1 MSDLETL
8 LDLAVERGIL
18 TPDQRQRLH
27 ALRRES
33 HTSLREAPKG
43 FNWVNVAYGLGVLLV
58 LFACAWFLVR
68 QWERLGPWG
77 VLAVS
82 LAYAFVLIVADGRL
96 RTLGFRRAG
105 DLSIMMAASLT
116 PLAGWSILRLTGE
129 WPAEN
134 EITWSIFSQEWM
146 ASRWIVLELAT
157 ILVVLLILRKRR
169 APALMH
175 PIAIAMF
182 WLWFHLSQTVGLGYY
197 STTYD
202 RWMMVAASLLILATA
217 EQVER
222 WQLVAD
228 LERKEGDFAGPFWLV
243 GCVALAISYV
253 ALWGRLDGWKHLL
266 PLAAAGTVVIAL
278 VLRRRAVLA
287 LGMAGFFGYLVY
299 LADEVFRNSGAFP
312 IVLAGLGIL
321 MIVGTVWVQR
331 RYPIL
336 VQRFGAPEGR
346 SLPWS
351 KGMAW
356 LPVFFAFFRALIG
369 LTDAAE
375 ERTNREFRERLYI
388 LRQHSGSLRVPPGRP
403 RAVPADS
410 TPATPA
416 SPQPR
421 PRQAVR

>member
-1 MSDLETL
+1 MPDFDAL
-8 LDLAVERGIL
+8 LDLAVERGIV
-18 TPDQRQRLH
+18 TPDQRQRLQ

-33 HTSLREAPKG
+33 HIPVGEAPRG

-58 LFACAWFLVR
+58 LFAGAWFLVR
-68 QWERLGPWG
+68 QWEKLGPWG

-82 LAYAFVLIVADGRL
+82 LAYAFILIVADGRL
-96 RTLGFRRAG
+96 RALGFRRAG
-105 DLSIMMAASLT
+105 DLSMMLAASLT
-116 PLAGWSILRLTGE
+116 PLAGWALLRLAGE

-134 EITWSIFSQEWM
+134 EIAWSVFSQEWM

-175 PIAIAMF
+175 PVAIAMF

-217 EQVER
+217 EQVEL
-222 WQLVAD
+222 WQLTTD
-228 LERKEGDFAGPFWLV
+228 LERKEGDFAAPFWLV

-253 ALWGRLDGWKHLL
+253 ALWQRLDGFKHLL
-266 PLAAAGTVVIAL
+266 PFFAAGTVVLAL
-278 VLRRRAVLA
+278 VLRRRTVLA
-287 LGMAGFFGYLVY
+287 LGMIGFFGYLVY

-321 MIVGTVWVQR
+321 TIVGTVWVQR
-331 RYPIL
+331 RYPVL

-351 KGMAW
+351 RGMAW
-356 LPVFFAFFRALIG
+356 LPVFFAFSRALIG

-375 ERTNREFRERLYI
+375 ERTNREFRERLHL
-388 LRQHSGSLRVPPGRP
+388 LRQHSGSLRISPDRVRPVPR
-403 RAVPADS
+403 DS
-410 TPATPA
+410 TPADSGGPP
-416 SPQPR
+416 SR
-421 PRQAVR
+421 PRQAQR